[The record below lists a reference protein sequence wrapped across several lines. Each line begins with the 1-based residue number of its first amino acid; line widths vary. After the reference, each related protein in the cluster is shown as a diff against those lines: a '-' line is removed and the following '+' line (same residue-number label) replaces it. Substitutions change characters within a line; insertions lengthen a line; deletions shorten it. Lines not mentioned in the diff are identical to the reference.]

1 MPWVDDAKAIIQTW
15 FAGQEF
21 GNALVD
27 IVTGVIN
34 PSGRLPTSFPK
45 NIEDTPA
52 FSSYPGKDLQMNYD
66 EKLLVGYRWYDKK
79 NIQTL
84 FSFGH
89 GLSYTEFK
97 YTDLEID
104 VQVEKQVS
112 CKFSIQNIGQVPG
125 VETAQCYI
133 GFKSDDNS
141 EPKKTLQGFS
151 KIALDPNI
159 KSKVQIDLSPRSFS
173 SWNIES
179 KTWEV
184 RPGSYDILIG
194 SSAENIILQ
203 TTITL

>member
-1 MPWVDDAKAIIQTW
+1 M
-15 FAGQEF
+15 
-21 GNALVD
+21 
-27 IVTGVIN
+27 
-34 PSGRLPTSFPK
+34 
-45 NIEDTPA
+45 
-52 FSSYPGKDLQMNYD
+52 
-66 EKLLVGYRWYDKK
+66 
-79 NIQTL
+79 
-84 FSFGH
+84 
-89 GLSYTEFK
+89 
-97 YTDLEID
+97 
-104 VQVEKQVS
+104 S
-112 CKFSIQNIGQVPG
+112 CKFSIQNIGQVAG